1 VYIVSAFW
9 EFWLTKFSLFKQ
21 HWNSIVSSFS
31 KPLNFNSG
39 MKQNNGQSGQYL
51 NTETIGMKPKNNLT
65 GPYFKKELIL
75 ADFRLANLSRDCSV
89 IGRREVLTGKA
100 KFGIFGDGKEIIQ
113 MALAKQFKNGD
124 WRSGYYRDQTWMM
137 AMGLYDSLEFFHQ
150 LYGNIDDQFNSGSG
164 GRVFNNHFSVPNIN
178 RDGTWRDL
186 TKQKNSSADISPT
199 AGQMPRLLGLA
210 YASKLFRQNKDLKQ
224 FTTLSLNGNEVAFGS
239 IGDASTSEGYFWET
253 INAAGVLQVPMAV
266 SIYDDGYGISVPK
279 KYQTT
284 KGSISEILKGFETE
298 KDKPGI
304 RIFKGKGW
312 DYPGLIKLYEE
323 GIAICREQHTPV
335 VFHIEEVT
343 QPQGHSTSGSH
354 ERYKSEERLKWEIE
368 FDPIR
373 KMREWIH
380 SLDIATDEELDK
392 IVVEAEEEAK
402 ESRRKGWESFQT
414 PIKTERDALVKI
426 INDRSCKCTDKVKE
440 NSVDSYTE
448 ELKQVASPIRKD
460 NFVTAR
466 KILRNICGT
475 CLKADNLNEE
485 LNGWLK
491 RNYADALKGYDSFLY
506 NETPTSVLN
515 VKPVAPV
522 YSADSPEVPGRQVL
536 RDNYDKLFSKYP
548 LLVTFGED
556 TGVIGGV
563 NQSLEGLQKKFGEL
577 RITDT
582 GIREATILGQGL
594 GLALRGMRPIA
605 EIQYL
610 DYLMYALQILS
621 DDLATT
627 HYRSAGK
634 MVAPLII
641 STRGHRLEGIWHS
654 GSPMSM
660 LINSVR
666 GVYVCSPRD
675 MTRAAGFYNTLLEG
689 NDPAVVI
696 EPLNG
701 YRLKEKL
708 PDNLGEFKIQL
719 GIPEILNP
727 GTDLTIVTYGST
739 VKIAIEAVKQLALHD
754 ISVELIDVQTLI
766 PFDKN
771 KMIVES
777 LKKTNRVLFLDED
790 VPGGTTAYMMQ
801 EVLEK
806 QNGWQFLDSPPKTL
820 AAKEHRPAYTTD
832 GDYFSKPNAEDV
844 FDVVYG
850 MMKEAVPDK
859 Y

>member
-1 VYIVSAFW
+1 
-9 EFWLTKFSLFKQ
+9 
-21 HWNSIVSSFS
+21 
-31 KPLNFNSG
+31 
-39 MKQNNGQSGQYL
+39 MKENKNQSGQYF
-51 NTETIGMKPKNNLT
+51 N
-65 GPYFKKELIL
+65 KESVL
-75 ADFRLANLSRDCSV
+75 ADFRLANLSRDLSV

-113 MALAKQFKNGD
+113 IALAKQFRNGD

-137 AMGLYDSLEFFHQ
+137 AMGLYTSLEFFHQ
-150 LYGNIDDQFNSGSG
+150 LYGNNSDNDFNTGSG
-164 GRVFNNHFSVPNIN
+164 GRVFNNHFSLPNIN
-178 RDGTWRDL
+178 PDGTWRDL

-210 YASKLFRQNKDLKQ
+210 YASKLFKQNKELHQ
-224 FTTLSLNGNEVAFGS
+224 FTTLSRKGEEVAFGS

-266 SIYDDGYGISVPK
+266 SVYDDGYGISVPK

-284 KGSISEILKGFETE
+284 KGSISDILRGFETE
-298 KDKPGI
+298 KGKPGI

-312 DYPGLIKLYEE
+312 DYEGLIKLYEE
-323 GIAICREQHTPV
+323 GIAICRQEHTPV
-335 VFHIEEVT
+335 LFHIEEVT

-354 ERYKSEERLKWEIE
+354 ERYKSEERLKWEEE
-368 FDPIR
+368 FDPIK
-373 KMREWIH
+373 KMREWIL
-380 SLDIATDEELDK
+380 SSGIAVAEELDK
-392 IVVEAEEEAK
+392 LVIEAEEEAK
-402 ESRRKGWESFQT
+402 EARRKGWESFQT
-414 PIKTERDALVKI
+414 PIKIERDALVKI
-426 INDRSCKCTDKVKE
+426 INDRSCRCTEKAKE
-440 NSVDSYTE
+440 ESVDNYTD
-448 ELKQVASPIRKD
+448 ELQKVPAPIRKD

-466 KILRNICGT
+466 KILRNICST
-475 CLKADNLNEE
+475 CQKSDNLKVE
-485 LNGWLK
+485 LEGWLK
-491 RNYADALKGYDSFLY
+491 RNYEDAHKSYDSFLY
-506 NETPTSVLN
+506 NETATSALN

-522 YSADSPEVPGRQVL
+522 YSAESQEVPGRQIL
-536 RDNYDKLFSKYP
+536 RENYDRLFTKYP

-556 TGVIGGV
+556 TGGIGGV

-634 MVAPLII
+634 MIAPLII

-666 GVYVCSPRD
+666 GIYVCSPRD

-689 NDPAVVI
+689 NSPAIVI

-701 YRLKEKL
+701 YRLKEKM
-708 PDNLGEFKIQL
+708 PDNIGEYRLQL
-719 GIPEILNP
+719 GIPEIITP
-727 GTDLTIVTYGST
+727 GTDLTLVTYGST
-739 VKIAIEAVKQLALHD
+739 VKIALESIRQLAAHD
-754 ISVELIDVQTLI
+754 ISVELIDVQTLV

-771 KMIVES
+771 RMILES
-777 LKKTNRVLFLDED
+777 LKKTNRILFLDED
-790 VPGGTTAYMMQ
+790 LPGGTTAYMLQ
-801 EVLEK
+801 EVIEK
-806 QNGWQFLDSPPKTL
+806 QGGYQYLDSPPKTL
-820 AAKEHRPAYTTD
+820 TGKEHRPAYTTD
-832 GDYFSKPNAEDV
+832 GDYFSKPSSEDV
-844 FDVVYG
+844 FDTIYA
-850 MMKEAVPDK
+850 MMKEAFPEK